1 MVEAALYQDGVRVST
16 PASLADTF
24 RELREQQDGMAWIG
38 LARPTEAE
46 ILSLAAEFDL
56 HPLAVEDAMEAHQRP
71 KLERYGDTLFVVL
84 RAARYL
90 DAPEEVDFGE
100 LHVFVGPDFL
110 ITVRHGAAP
119 DLSAVRRR
127 MEETPELLKLG
138 PEAVLYAILDAVVDG
153 YAPVVAGVQNDIDEI
168 ETEVFRGD
176 PEVSRR
182 IYELSREM
190 VEFQRATRPLVGML
204 HGLMAGF
211 AKYGTDEELQRYLRD
226 VADHVTHTSE
236 RVDGFRQALTDIL
249 TVNAT
254 LVTQQQN
261 AEMRALAEAGFE
273 QNEEIKKISSWAAI
287 LFAPTLVG
295 TIYGMN
301 FEHMPELQL
310 ELRIPLRDRP
320 DGGGLRQF
328 VRDFQAAGL
337 ALTTSCRAQ
346 FFCGLCSRIGATIRP
361 PGRHRPGSSSA
372 GEAAGGTAGSWE
384 TAAAGAW
391 TRHEATARTTRP
403 ARGSLP
409 QPGPAPPAVAGAA
422 HPRRPHRAHRMGRR
436 LPPARLPHPGSR
448 VTDMPELHTRLL
460 ADVIALGSPYPL
472 VLTGGYAVRA
482 HHLINRPSQD
492 LDVATENPAPMA
504 DIAATLPPAW
514 KQLDVLVRPGRGQE
528 PTRHGVRLCRGR
540 CEAVFG
546 TGESQ
551 VADWGVDAPGTGSTS
566 HLCSASPLRGLGT
579 RTVPVSGEAGAI
591 TRFLSRRV

>member
-1 MVEAALYQDGVRVST
+1 MSERRARPASKNGRKSAWRRALNPPATPPTEPPAGGPDAPAPEPADAASVVQATLYRDGVRVSSS
-16 PASLADTF
+16 ASLADTF
-24 RELREQQDGMAWIG
+24 RQLRDEPSGMAWIG
-38 LARPTEAE
+38 LARPTESELLALAE
-46 ILSLAAEFDL
+46 EFDL

-71 KLERYGDTLFVVL
+71 KLERYGETLFVVL

-100 LHVFVGPDFL
+100 LHVFVGPDFV

-153 YAPVVAGVQNDIDEI
+153 YVPVVAGVQNDIDEI

-176 PEVSRR
+176 PAVSRR

-204 HGLMAGF
+204 HSLMAGF

-236 RVDGFRQALTDIL
+236 RVDGFRQALADIL

-301 FEHMPELQL
+301 F
-310 ELRIPLRDRP
+310 DR
-320 DGGGLRQF
+320 
-328 VRDFQAAGL
+328 
-337 ALTTSCRAQ
+337 
-346 FFCGLCSRIGATIRP
+346 
-361 PGRHRPGSSSA
+361 
-372 GEAAGGTAGSWE
+372 
-384 TAAAGAW
+384 
-391 TRHEATARTTRP
+391 
-403 ARGSLP
+403 
-409 QPGPAPPAVAGAA
+409 
-422 HPRRPHRAHRMGRR
+422 
-436 LPPARLPHPGSR
+436 
-448 VTDMPELHTRLL
+448 MPELHWVLGYPVAIILMAVVCTSLY
-460 ADVIALGSPYPL
+460 VIFK
-472 VLTGGYAVRA
+472 R
-482 HHLINRPSQD
+482 
-492 LDVATENPAPMA
+492 
-504 DIAATLPPAW
+504 
-514 KQLDVLVRPGRGQE
+514 K
-528 PTRHGVRLCRGR
+528 
-540 CEAVFG
+540 
-546 TGESQ
+546 
-551 VADWGVDAPGTGSTS
+551 DW
-566 HLCSASPLRGLGT
+566 L
-579 RTVPVSGEAGAI
+579 
-591 TRFLSRRV
+591 

>member
-1 MVEAALYQDGVRVST
+1 MSERRARPASPDSDAKKSAWRRALTPPQSPASRSAPAPAEPEPTGPVEPVSIVQAALYRDGVRVST
-16 PASLADTF
+16 PATLADTF
-24 RELREQQDGMAWIG
+24 RELREQPDGMAWIG

-46 ILSLAAEFDL
+46 LLSLAAEFDL
-56 HPLAVEDAMEAHQRP
+56 HPLSVEDAMEAHQRP

-100 LHVFVGPDFL
+100 LHVFVGQDFV

-127 MEETPELLKLG
+127 MEETPELLRLG
-138 PEAVLYAILDAVVDG
+138 PEAVLYAILDSVVDG
-153 YAPVVAGVQNDIDEI
+153 YVPVVAGVQNDVDEI

-301 FEHMPELQL
+301 F
-310 ELRIPLRDRP
+310 DR
-320 DGGGLRQF
+320 
-328 VRDFQAAGL
+328 
-337 ALTTSCRAQ
+337 
-346 FFCGLCSRIGATIRP
+346 
-361 PGRHRPGSSSA
+361 
-372 GEAAGGTAGSWE
+372 
-384 TAAAGAW
+384 
-391 TRHEATARTTRP
+391 
-403 ARGSLP
+403 
-409 QPGPAPPAVAGAA
+409 
-422 HPRRPHRAHRMGRR
+422 
-436 LPPARLPHPGSR
+436 
-448 VTDMPELHTRLL
+448 MPELHWVLGYPFAIVL
-460 ADVIALGSPYPL
+460 MAVVCSSLYVIFK
-472 VLTGGYAVRA
+472 R
-482 HHLINRPSQD
+482 
-492 LDVATENPAPMA
+492 
-504 DIAATLPPAW
+504 
-514 KQLDVLVRPGRGQE
+514 K
-528 PTRHGVRLCRGR
+528 
-540 CEAVFG
+540 
-546 TGESQ
+546 
-551 VADWGVDAPGTGSTS
+551 DW
-566 HLCSASPLRGLGT
+566 L
-579 RTVPVSGEAGAI
+579 
-591 TRFLSRRV
+591 

>member
-1 MVEAALYQDGVRVST
+1 MSDRRARRPVPPPGGGRKPVWRRAVPETTPPPAAPPTPRPAPAEPAPAEVGSVVQAALYRDGTRVAN
-16 PASLADTF
+16 PATLADTF
-24 RELREQQDGMAWIG
+24 RELREQPDGMAWIG
-38 LARPTEAE
+38 LARPTEEE

-71 KLERYGDTLFVVL
+71 KLERYGETLFVVL

-90 DAPEEVDFGE
+90 DASEEVDFGE
-100 LHVFVGPDFL
+100 LHVFIGPDFL

-153 YAPVVAGVQNDIDEI
+153 YAPVVSGVQNDIDEI
-168 ETEVFRGD
+168 ETEVFGGD
-176 PEVSRR
+176 PWVSRR

-301 FEHMPELQL
+301 F
-310 ELRIPLRDRP
+310 DR
-320 DGGGLRQF
+320 
-328 VRDFQAAGL
+328 
-337 ALTTSCRAQ
+337 
-346 FFCGLCSRIGATIRP
+346 
-361 PGRHRPGSSSA
+361 
-372 GEAAGGTAGSWE
+372 
-384 TAAAGAW
+384 
-391 TRHEATARTTRP
+391 
-403 ARGSLP
+403 
-409 QPGPAPPAVAGAA
+409 
-422 HPRRPHRAHRMGRR
+422 
-436 LPPARLPHPGSR
+436 
-448 VTDMPELHTRLL
+448 MPELHWVLGYPFAILL
-460 ADVIALGSPYPL
+460 MAVVCTSLYVIFK
-472 VLTGGYAVRA
+472 R
-482 HHLINRPSQD
+482 
-492 LDVATENPAPMA
+492 
-504 DIAATLPPAW
+504 
-514 KQLDVLVRPGRGQE
+514 K
-528 PTRHGVRLCRGR
+528 
-540 CEAVFG
+540 
-546 TGESQ
+546 
-551 VADWGVDAPGTGSTS
+551 DW
-566 HLCSASPLRGLGT
+566 L
-579 RTVPVSGEAGAI
+579 
-591 TRFLSRRV
+591 

>member
-1 MVEAALYQDGVRVST
+1 MSERRPRPAARNGKRSVWRRALTPPAEPPAALPAPLTHPPSAEPADTGSVVQAALYRDGVRVST

-24 RELREQQDGMAWIG
+24 RELRDQPDGMAWIG

-46 ILSLAAEFDL
+46 LLSLAAEFDL

-71 KLERYGDTLFVVL
+71 KLERYGETLFVVL

-90 DAPEEVDFGE
+90 DALEEVDFGE

-127 MEETPELLKLG
+127 MEDTTELLKLG
-138 PEAVLYAILDAVVDG
+138 PEAVLYAILDSVVDG
-153 YAPVVAGVQNDIDEI
+153 YVPVVSGVQNDIDEI

-176 PEVSRR
+176 PAVSRR

-204 HGLMAGF
+204 HALMAGF

-236 RVDGFRQALTDIL
+236 RVDGFRQALADIL

-301 FEHMPELQL
+301 FDHMPELHWL
-310 ELRIPLRDRP
+310 LGYPFAVL
-320 DGGGLRQF
+320 LM
-328 VRDFQAAGL
+328 AAVC
-337 ALTTSCRAQ
+337 TS
-346 FFCGLCSRIGATIRP
+346 LY
-361 PGRHRPGSSSA
+361 
-372 GEAAGGTAGSWE
+372 
-384 TAAAGAW
+384 
-391 TRHEATARTTRP
+391 
-403 ARGSLP
+403 
-409 QPGPAPPAVAGAA
+409 
-422 HPRRPHRAHRMGRR
+422 
-436 LPPARLPHPGSR
+436 
-448 VTDMPELHTRLL
+448 
-460 ADVIALGSPYPL
+460 VIFK
-472 VLTGGYAVRA
+472 R
-482 HHLINRPSQD
+482 
-492 LDVATENPAPMA
+492 
-504 DIAATLPPAW
+504 
-514 KQLDVLVRPGRGQE
+514 K
-528 PTRHGVRLCRGR
+528 
-540 CEAVFG
+540 
-546 TGESQ
+546 
-551 VADWGVDAPGTGSTS
+551 DW
-566 HLCSASPLRGLGT
+566 L
-579 RTVPVSGEAGAI
+579 
-591 TRFLSRRV
+591 

>member
-1 MVEAALYQDGVRVST
+1 MAERRARPAPTTRKHGWRRASQGDGAPTTGNGNPGDVMSAAPTDATAPDAASVVQAALYRDGVRVAT

-46 ILSLAAEFDL
+46 LVTLAAEFDL
-56 HPLAVEDAMEAHQRP
+56 HELAVEDAMEAHQRP
-71 KLERYGDTLFVVL
+71 KLERYGETLFVVL

-100 LHVFVGPDFL
+100 LHVFVGPDFV

-127 MEETPELLKLG
+127 MEETPDLLKLG

-168 ETEVFRGD
+168 ETDVFGGD
-176 PEVSRR
+176 PKASRR

-190 VEFQRATRPLVGML
+190 VEFQRATRPLVSML
-204 HGLMAGF
+204 HALMAGF

-301 FEHMPELQL
+301 FETMPELKW
-310 ELRIPLRDRP
+310 
-320 DGGGLRQF
+320 
-328 VRDFQAAGL
+328 AAGYPFAIL
-337 ALTTSCRAQ
+337 LMAVVCV
-346 FFCGLCSRIGATIRP
+346 
-361 PGRHRPGSSSA
+361 
-372 GEAAGGTAGSWE
+372 
-384 TAAAGAW
+384 
-391 TRHEATARTTRP
+391 
-403 ARGSLP
+403 SLYFIFK
-409 QPGPAPPAVAGAA
+409 
-422 HPRRPHRAHRMGRR
+422 RR
-436 LPPARLPHPGSR
+436 
-448 VTDMPELHTRLL
+448 
-460 ADVIALGSPYPL
+460 
-472 VLTGGYAVRA
+472 
-482 HHLINRPSQD
+482 
-492 LDVATENPAPMA
+492 
-504 DIAATLPPAW
+504 
-514 KQLDVLVRPGRGQE
+514 
-528 PTRHGVRLCRGR
+528 
-540 CEAVFG
+540 
-546 TGESQ
+546 
-551 VADWGVDAPGTGSTS
+551 DW
-566 HLCSASPLRGLGT
+566 L
-579 RTVPVSGEAGAI
+579 
-591 TRFLSRRV
+591 

>member
-1 MVEAALYQDGVRVST
+1 MSERRTRPASKNPMKSVWRRAATPPQPPKPPEQAPSEDSTAPDSPEVPSVVQAALYRDGVRVSS
-16 PASLADTF
+16 PATLAETY
-24 RELREQQDGMAWIG
+24 RELRDQPSGMAWIG

-46 ILSLAAEFDL
+46 LLSLAAEFDL
-56 HPLAVEDAMEAHQRP
+56 HPLSVEDAMEAHQRP

-100 LHVFVGPDFL
+100 LHVFVGPDFV

-153 YAPVVAGVQNDIDEI
+153 YEPVVSGVQIDIDEI

-211 AKYGTDEELQRYLRD
+211 SKYGTDEELQRYLRD

-236 RVDGFRQALTDIL
+236 RVDGFRQALTEIL

-273 QNEEIKKISSWAAI
+273 QNEEIKRISSWAAI

-301 FEHMPELQL
+301 FEHMPELHWVFGY
-310 ELRIPLRDRP
+310 P
-320 DGGGLRQF
+320 F
-328 VRDFQAAGL
+328 A
-337 ALTTSCRAQ
+337 
-346 FFCGLCSRIGATIRP
+346 
-361 PGRHRPGSSSA
+361 
-372 GEAAGGTAGSWE
+372 
-384 TAAAGAW
+384 
-391 TRHEATARTTRP
+391 
-403 ARGSLP
+403 
-409 QPGPAPPAVAGAA
+409 
-422 HPRRPHRAHRMGRR
+422 
-436 LPPARLPHPGSR
+436 
-448 VTDMPELHTRLL
+448 
-460 ADVIALGSPYPL
+460 IALM
-472 VLTGGYAVRA
+472 AVVCTSLYVIFKR
-482 HHLINRPSQD
+482 R
-492 LDVATENPAPMA
+492 
-504 DIAATLPPAW
+504 
-514 KQLDVLVRPGRGQE
+514 
-528 PTRHGVRLCRGR
+528 
-540 CEAVFG
+540 
-546 TGESQ
+546 
-551 VADWGVDAPGTGSTS
+551 DW
-566 HLCSASPLRGLGT
+566 L
-579 RTVPVSGEAGAI
+579 
-591 TRFLSRRV
+591 

>member
-1 MVEAALYQDGVRVST
+1 MSDRRARPTSKNGRDAGEAADARGGKDTRMSAWRRALNPPAAPPSSASAPRSGPPAPEPADMGSVVQAALYRDGVRVST

-24 RELREQQDGMAWIG
+24 RELREQPAGMAWIG
-38 LARPTEAE
+38 LARPTESE
-46 ILSLAAEFDL
+46 LLSLAAEFDL

-71 KLERYGDTLFVVL
+71 KLERYGETLFVVL

-100 LHVFVGPDFL
+100 LHVFVGPDFV
-110 ITVRHGAAP
+110 ITVRHEAAP

-127 MEETPELLKLG
+127 MEDTPELLKLG
-138 PEAVLYAILDAVVDG
+138 PEAVLYAILDSVVDG
-153 YAPVVAGVQNDIDEI
+153 YVPVVAGVQNDIDEI

-273 QNEEIKKISSWAAI
+273 QNEEIKKISAWAAI

-301 FEHMPELQL
+301 FQ
-310 ELRIPLRDRP
+310 
-320 DGGGLRQF
+320 
-328 VRDFQAAGL
+328 
-337 ALTTSCRAQ
+337 S
-346 FFCGLCSRIGATIRP
+346 
-361 PGRHRPGSSSA
+361 
-372 GEAAGGTAGSWE
+372 
-384 TAAAGAW
+384 
-391 TRHEATARTTRP
+391 
-403 ARGSLP
+403 
-409 QPGPAPPAVAGAA
+409 
-422 HPRRPHRAHRMGRR
+422 
-436 LPPARLPHPGSR
+436 
-448 VTDMPELHTRLL
+448 MPELHWGFGYPFAIGLMGVVCVSL
-460 ADVIALGSPYPL
+460 YVIFK
-472 VLTGGYAVRA
+472 R
-482 HHLINRPSQD
+482 R
-492 LDVATENPAPMA
+492 
-504 DIAATLPPAW
+504 
-514 KQLDVLVRPGRGQE
+514 
-528 PTRHGVRLCRGR
+528 
-540 CEAVFG
+540 
-546 TGESQ
+546 
-551 VADWGVDAPGTGSTS
+551 DW
-566 HLCSASPLRGLGT
+566 L
-579 RTVPVSGEAGAI
+579 
-591 TRFLSRRV
+591 